1 MYRVQ
6 KVLSLLGILS
16 RRDCEKKIKLGLVK
30 INNEIASIGSKV
42 AIGDKVTYNNQ
53 DYHITTESLNI
64 DTKVLIYNKP
74 QKEIVSRNDPQK
86 RNTVFENLP
95 KVTGKWINIGRLDYD
110 SSGLILFTN
119 NGIIAN
125 KMMHPSSNILRTYE
139 VIIDGNM
146 DNKKI
151 KLSLEGIDIGNN
163 EIGKLIDLISD
174 EEIENKYIVKLNTG
188 KNREVRRI
196 FSSLNCKVLKLKRV
210 SYGNIQLGS
219 LKSQCYKYIEVESLS
234 EYLS

>member
-64 DTKVLIYNKP
+64 ETKVLIYNKP

-119 NGIIAN
+119 NGVIAN
-125 KMMHPSSNILRTYE
+125 KLMHPSSNILRTYE

-146 DNKKI
+146 DTKKI

-163 EIGKLIDLISD
+163 EVGKLIDLISD
-174 EEIENKYIVKLNTG
+174 EEMENKYIVKLNTG

>member
-53 DYHITTESLNI
+53 DFHITTKSLNI

-119 NGIIAN
+119 NGVIAN
-125 KMMHPSSNILRTYE
+125 KLMHPSSNILRTYE

-146 DNKKI
+146 DTKKI

-163 EIGKLIDLISD
+163 EVGKLIDLISD

>member
-64 DTKVLIYNKP
+64 ETKVLIYNKP

-119 NGIIAN
+119 NGMIAN

-146 DNKKI
+146 DTKKI

-163 EIGKLIDLISD
+163 EVGKLIDLISD
-174 EEIENKYIVKLNTG
+174 EEMENKYIVKLNTG

-210 SYGNIQLGS
+210 SYGNIQLGG

>member
-30 INNEIASIGSKV
+30 INNEIALIGSKV

>member
-119 NGIIAN
+119 NGMIAN

-139 VIIDGNM
+139 VIIDGHMNT
-146 DNKKI
+146 KKI

-163 EIGKLIDLISD
+163 EIGKLIDLTPD
-174 EEIENKYIVKLNTG
+174 EGIENKYIVKLNTG

-196 FSSLNCKVLKLKRV
+196 FSSLNCKVLKLKRI
-210 SYGNIQLGS
+210 SYGNIQLGH
-219 LKSQCYKYIEVESLS
+219 LRSQCYQYIEVENLS
-234 EYLS
+234 EYL

>member
-53 DYHITTESLNI
+53 DYHITTKSLNI

-119 NGIIAN
+119 NGVIAN
-125 KMMHPSSNILRTYE
+125 KLMHPSSNILRTYE

-146 DNKKI
+146 DTKKI

-163 EIGKLIDLISD
+163 EVGKLIDLISD

-234 EYLS
+234 KYLS

>member
-1 MYRVQ
+1 
-6 KVLSLLGILS
+6 
-16 RRDCEKKIKLGLVK
+16 
-30 INNEIASIGSKV
+30 
-42 AIGDKVTYNNQ
+42 
-53 DYHITTESLNI
+53 
-64 DTKVLIYNKP
+64 
-74 QKEIVSRNDPQK
+74 
-86 RNTVFENLP
+86 
-95 KVTGKWINIGRLDYD
+95 
-110 SSGLILFTN
+110 
-119 NGIIAN
+119 
-125 KMMHPSSNILRTYE
+125 MHPSSNILRTYE

-146 DNKKI
+146 DTKKI

-163 EIGKLIDLISD
+163 EVGKLIDLISD

>member
-53 DYHITTESLNI
+53 DYHITTKSLNI

-119 NGIIAN
+119 NGVIAN
-125 KMMHPSSNILRTYE
+125 KLMHPSSNILRTYE

-146 DNKKI
+146 DTKKI

-163 EIGKLIDLISD
+163 EVGKLIDLISD